1 MSFGVVASFP
11 PLVAGVL
18 FFMTPVYFI
27 ASIWASA
34 SHSVVKVAFV
44 IGLIAGPVFAM
55 IEPEFDIIYAGLGG
69 GTLAY
74 FVDRKWFRRKIQS
87 PSGDVEP

>member
-1 MSFGVVASFP
+1 V
-11 PLVAGVL
+11 
-18 FFMTPVYFI
+18 

-34 SHSVVKVAFV
+34 THSVVKVAFI
-44 IGLIAGPVFAM
+44 IGLIAGPLFAM

-74 FVDRKWFRRKIQS
+74 FIDRRWFRRKIQS
-87 PSGDVEP
+87 QPGEIEP